1 MRRALAFLVDPGS
14 LMRALFSFD
23 EALTP
28 AVLTSVFQLVS
39 AFIALFAVVGAV
51 AVLTAI
57 NTAGF
62 FTALLTAIGVLGAGA
77 AMILILRLLGEI
89 WMTNLRIQDRLA
101 ILIEQGKDVRR

>member
-1 MRRALAFLVDPGS
+1 
-14 LMRALFSFD
+14 MRALFSFD

-28 AVLTSVFQLVS
+28 AVLTTVFQIVS
-39 AFIALFAVVGAV
+39 AFIALFAICGAIAIV
-51 AVLTAI
+51 TAI

-101 ILIEQGKDVRR
+101 VLIEQGKEARR